1 MSYST
6 RVIEDGSYL
15 KLKTVQIGYNFSSA
29 MLKSIKIS
37 NLRIYAA
44 AQNLYTWTRYQGFD
58 PEVSKFG
65 SSALQPAFDYSV
77 YPYAKTVTFG
87 LNVSF

>member
-1 MSYST
+1 
-6 RVIEDGSYL
+6 V
-15 KLKTVQIGYNFSSA
+15 KLKTVQLGYNFPA
-29 MLKSIKIS
+29 KKLEKIKIS
-37 NLRIYAA
+37 ALRLYVS
-44 AQNLYTWTRYQGFD
+44 AQNLHTWTKYQGFD

-77 YPYAKTVTFG
+77 YPYATTVTFG